1 MTARIRDLYNE
12 VSVGAG
18 IAVTAVS
25 SNTTT
30 NGSIIDL
37 QGSGGVLWV
46 LTVSGRTDGTY
57 TPSIQV
63 GNDSGLSDAAT
74 ADSSTV
80 NGDLTAITANG
91 LTYYSLKATTY
102 RYARLRVAST
112 SVTSG
117 ATIGASAIKYDL
129 DQVGGV

>member
-1 MTARIRDLYNE
+1 MMRIRDLYNE
-12 VSVGAG
+12 INVGSG

-30 NGSIIDL
+30 NGDIIDL

-46 LTVSGRTDGTY
+46 LRIASRTDGTY

-63 GNDSGLSDAAT
+63 GNESDLSDAVS

-80 NGDLTAITANG
+80 QGSLTGLTANG
-91 LTYYSLKATTY
+91 LTTYQLKATTY
-102 RYARLRVAST
+102 RYARIRVAST

-117 ATIGASAIKYDL
+117 ASVSAIAVKFDL
-129 DQVGGV
+129 NQTGGV